1 MNYVKTISTSKDT
14 LLRRVI
20 KFLRYGKSDVQT
32 SLQVAPAGI
41 DSSPVKDMFA
51 LYGETDEKGKTAVMG
66 YINKQQLA
74 EDGEVRIYSQN
85 SSGDLQTYLWVKKN
99 GTMEFGGA
107 VHNLVRYTP
116 LNAGLQSE
124 VNKIN
129 VELGKIAV
137 ALNAIVPGSYTV
149 VPVSVDISASK
160 IDELKTL

>member
-1 MNYVKTISTSKDT
+1 VNFVTTISTSKDT

-32 SLQVAPAGI
+32 SFQFAPAGI
-41 DSSPVKDMFA
+41 DSSPIKEMIA

-85 SSGDLQTYLWVKKN
+85 ASGDLQTYVWVKKD
-99 GTMEFGGA
+99 GTMEFGGVA
-107 VHNLVRYTP
+107 HNLVRYTP
-116 LNAGLQSE
+116 LNTGLQAE

-129 VELGKIAV
+129 TELGKIAV
-137 ALNAIVPGSYTV
+137 VLNSIVPGSYTV
-149 VPVSVDISASK
+149 VPVTVDISASK
-160 IDELKTL
+160 INELKTL